1 MSTPLFRL
9 RACAAAF
16 ALLALTCCSCKHLSR
31 DPQLAA
37 PPADP
42 TAAPLL
48 SESADAPAPSAS
60 AAYYNEPAGGHAQS
74 PVQRLQH
81 QQPGPAAPAPVV
93 AAPAPIVP
101 AQAQAARH
109 APARLSMAPNHS
121 AHSAHSVYQPGQ
133 VVMENGQCL
142 TCNPPASVADEW
154 APAGASSC
162 SPSGA
167 GCGGVPYRS
176 PDEYLCDGGDVKAE
190 VKVLKNFD
198 VRNIDMTDTVGHF
211 DTLDGRRMVE
221 KSNRVCIY
229 APRFAAVRRI
239 DRPFAQEA
247 LKTASQYNRDLRLNS
262 QEHHAL
268 VGSMLQPVVPN
279 KQASTLAANA
289 VLEREG
295 GQDLH
300 RFYAPLGA
308 ANPVP
313 PFENFAL
320 IQRGISLNSEKPRLN
335 EHVVAALTWMTY
347 DSVEVMINQRSAQA
361 VEQKARPQET
371 VVYELDGKP
380 RLRICKVASTDNA
393 KPGDTV
399 DFTIRFDNVGDQ
411 KIGNVTVLDS
421 LTTRL
426 EYVPDSATCTLDADF
441 FTVNNEGD
449 SVVLRWEVKDP
460 LEVGEGGIVRFQCK
474 VR

>member
-1 MSTPLFRL
+1 MIRTRERFPQ
-9 RACAAAF
+9 ACAAAM
-16 ALLALTCCSCKHLSR
+16 ALLALTCCSCKHLPRNKDLS
-31 DPQLAA
+31 A
-37 PPADP
+37 PPPDP
-42 TAAPLL
+42 TAASIISTEAQGEPPLK
-48 SESADAPAPSAS
+48 AS
-60 AAYYNEPAGGHAQS
+60 AALYNEPTTGPGAN
-74 PVQRLQH
+74 PIQRLNH
-81 QQPGPAAPAPVV
+81 QQPSPAETTTPAPVVPAPAPVTPMPPTATV
-93 AAPAPIVP
+93 APPV
-101 AQAQAARH
+101 
-109 APARLSMAPNHS
+109 
-121 AHSAHSVYQPGQ
+121 AHVGPSVYQPGQ

-142 TCNPPASVADEW
+142 TCNPPAAAASEW
-154 APAGASSC
+154 IPAGACSC
-162 SPSGA
+162 SPSGV
-167 GCGGVPYRS
+167 GCSGVPYRA
-176 PDEYLCDGGDVKAE
+176 PDEYICDGGDVKAD

-247 LKTASQYNRDLRLNS
+247 LQTASLYNRDLRLNS

-268 VGSMLQPVVPN
+268 VGTMLQPVTPN

-289 VLEREG
+289 VQEKEV

-300 RFYAPLGA
+300 RIYAPLGA

-313 PFENFAL
+313 PFENFSL
-320 IQRGISLNSEKPRLN
+320 IQRGIALNSEKPRLA
-335 EHVVAALTWMTY
+335 EHIEAALTWMTY

-393 KPGDTV
+393 QPGEIV
-399 DFTIRFDNVGDQ
+399 EFTIRFDNVGDQ
-411 KIGNVTVLDS
+411 KIGNVTILDS

-426 EYVPDSATCTLDADF
+426 EYVPDSQTCSVKADF

-449 SVVLRWEVKDP
+449 SVVLRWEVIEP
-460 LEVGEGGIVRFQCK
+460 LDVGEGGIVRFKCK